1 MLIAQSMNRVWHD
14 LGVWLTG
21 RFKVSLLTLLIFCLT
36 IALAETSHA
45 RVDNYGNP
53 IPDNSFAVTFDNG
66 SMVFHPVYNWS
77 SPPGQ
82 QPGQNGIQISL
93 AVCDD
98 ESKADCISNLIYID
112 DSGKSVNG
120 RFDSYIPIIW
130 DGHFAGCEINGCAP
144 TTPPWKYSKG
154 KVAIKA
160 DVGRRIPIGS
170 KPSLW
175 TFPGL
180 RHSGGDKYLVSF
192 MLQGLMSN
200 QSAPLDKGSVA
211 LWAGGAIDIQITPV
225 IVESDADWASIDPW
239 AKSYAI
245 PQTGVWNEANLWCFS
260 GQEAE
265 DLYCIRR
272 VAEATPR
279 TFELKAKLDSLQNA
293 FASHGFMVSRTLGA
307 RASSKRSSGQLEVSF
322 AGSTSPVSS
331 AIGYLPRNEFGFR
344 EMIKAKN
351 ASRRESGVSNP
362 QIDENKLSGCD
373 PKSKEECEDLQNWI
387 SNASGQSDDGS
398 TSGAIGSWSSFE
410 KVIDFKSI
418 RTSSVWF
425 FRSPGLVATDF
436 TWLTSCKKEV
446 GVSGV
451 VSTNATVMKPTP
463 PTWNPEAQ
471 SLDFKIGSPHL
482 DENGKVSKGF
492 YNLAISEAV
501 AKCLWGK
508 DVTVAKATISVVN
521 DAGEEK
527 TFTSS
532 MKLSG
537 GYLNFQVAGF
547 TYSVNKIS
555 ISFLGKPSTASTSTS
570 RSKTITCKKGKITKT
585 VTNNA
590 PKCPS
595 GFTKVT

>member
-1 MLIAQSMNRVWHD
+1 MNMVWHD
-14 LGVWLTG
+14 LGVRTMV

-36 IALAETSHA
+36 IALTEPAQA

-53 IPDNSFAVTFDNG
+53 IPDTSFAVIFDSG
-66 SMVFHPVYNWS
+66 SMVFHPANHWS
-77 SPPGQ
+77 SPPAR
-82 QPGQNGIQISL
+82 QPNQYGIQISL
-93 AVCDD
+93 PVCDN
-98 ESKADCISNLIYID
+98 ESKTDCISNLIYSD

-120 RFDSYIPIIW
+120 KFDSYIPITW
-130 DGHFAGCEINGCAP
+130 DGDYAGCEANGCAP
-144 TTPPWKYSKG
+144 TTPPWKYSQG
-154 KVAIKA
+154 KVATNA
-160 DVGRRIPIGS
+160 DAERRIPIGS
-170 KPSLW
+170 KPGLW

-192 MLQGLMSN
+192 TTQGVMSN

-211 LWAGGAIDIQITPV
+211 LWAGGAIDIEITPV

-239 AKSYAI
+239 ARSYAI
-245 PQTGVWNEANLWCFS
+245 PQTGSWNEANLWCFP
-260 GQEAE
+260 GQEA
-265 DLYCIRR
+265 DGLYCIRR
-272 VAEATPR
+272 VEEVAPR
-279 TFELKAKLDSLQNA
+279 TFELRAKLDLLKDA

-307 RASSKRSSGQLEVSF
+307 RATSKISSGQLEVSF
-322 AGSTSPVSS
+322 AGSTSPISS

-398 TSGAIGSWSSFE
+398 TPGAIGSWGSFE

-425 FRSPGLVATDF
+425 FRSPGLLAKDF

-451 VSTNATVMKPTP
+451 VSSNATVMKPTP

-471 SLDFKIGSPHL
+471 SLDFRIGSPHL
-482 DENGKVSKGF
+482 DEIGKVSKGF

-508 DVTVAKATISVVN
+508 DTTAAKATISVIN
-521 DAGEEK
+521 DAGEVK
-527 TFTSS
+527 AFTSS
-532 MKLSG
+532 MKLTN

-555 ISFLGKPSTASTSTS
+555 ISFLGKSSTASTNPS

-585 VTNNA
+585 VTNKA

-595 GFTKVT
+595 GFKKVI